1 MFGLNNFRY
10 CPECVFIWFVVG
22 VLVVKCI
29 LRVVVVV
36 VTVFIFFVCACKN
49 DSSCEFMFLCHRD

>member
-36 VTVFIFFVCACKN
+36 TVFIFFVCACKN
-49 DSSCEFMFLCHRD
+49 NSSCEFMFLCHRD